1 MYLSI
6 ISFLIYLKI
15 FIYLNKYSV
24 IVMNV
29 YIYKMIILLSISSI
43 LEKLP

>member
-6 ISFLIYLKI
+6 ISFLIYFKI